1 MNLLIYKISLCYL
14 MFVMVKKIF
23 NFILGF
29 VILFGFYHISLF
41 IVKITHIVFPPAV
54 LGLILFAVSLLLGI
68 VKEKWVES
76 SVNFI
81 LKYMALLF
89 VPFLVGLTEYKNL
102 IMHNL
107 FAIVLV
113 IFAATTVTIVVTG
126 VFAEFGIKYLRLLK
140 IRNKHD

>member
-1 MNLLIYKISLCYL
+1 

-29 VILFGFYHISLF
+29 VILFGFYYISLF